1 MKANPLAC
9 ALLVLLAVTVPL
21 PAQQPTTNAAG
32 TSKTSAGDI
41 FDRIAAKQG
50 VTNKPASSEWHP
62 PESDEIIKGTKIP
75 RWDDTTPLPAK
86 TLTTANNTKK
96 LNSKPR
102 ADKFGFVPDT
112 EPQPVIQEYPEY
124 QITSSQ
130 TLTKEEAKNLHW
142 KVQAMLDRIAETS
155 PPAKRSVYD
164 FLREAVGVL
173 GKWAQTEWGFVVCGV
188 TLGVLLI
195 ALCALI
201 FFLLVR
207 YVRRMKASMSKHN
220 PQKIMLGLGV
230 LLVILNG
237 LFPLFEWTSWNY
249 QKGWSYHQDGYRFLF
264 APPEGSKIIF
274 TRFLVQFVT
283 IIAATAGAFFLFG
296 MRDKK
301 ATVQGKIQEAA
312 NQPVETV
319 LKAERSDIPPPA
331 KQVTGDAQT
340 AAPVGELTRPNSENL
355 PVHEVSEDLAAQM
368 ADKTNDQFVEM
379 LKQPDDWL
387 PETIDIARTELK
399 RRGVDTNTITVGPP
413 LMPASQPPIPAW
425 QPSARLLFRL
435 RLVSALLL
443 VASFSIL
450 LYVMTGS
457 HGDTQK
463 ISDLLVNLV
472 GKSGIAAFLLWF
484 SFGKKKGFGVL
495 LFAIFCFLFAVFIGW
510 GVAKIKKEDASVE
523 KLASNAV
530 ALMEQMTNSDNFTP
544 QTTGNKN
551 MDQVMSLLAK
561 YGAFFKQLTTD
572 MDSELQNVG
581 EPNIYSEAILND
593 KEKIRASI
601 SIQSKRQT
609 IIETYRAKGHD
620 GIERTALELSKMN
633 ISDST
638 AKGMVEGFNGTL
650 EKAGPLMDEI
660 FTLRSNMESA
670 KAHFL
675 QFMLERFGDYKSNGA
690 AIVFSKNEDL
700 KHYKALTK
708 VVEDDTKAVD
718 DWAAKQIGSANS
730 AKERLKKIAQ

>member
-1 MKANPLAC
+1 MKKSAK
-9 ALLVLLAVTVPL
+9 LLFLWLFVSLSCLGGWTVYAQTSNSQHQVTVPATRRDDPL
-21 PAQQPTTNAAG
+21 GIESSNETTAKSTNKLVG
-32 TSKTSAGDI
+32 KGYDVLEP
-41 FDRIAAKQG
+41 AKQS
-50 VTNKPASSEWHP
+50 NPFDQFDP
-62 PESDEIIKGTKIP
+62 PKGDEIIKGTKIP

-86 TLTTANNTKK
+86 TPTTTNNSQK
-96 LNSKPR
+96 LKSKQR
-102 ADKFGFVPDT
+102 AD
-112 EPQPVIQEYPEY
+112 EIHEQ
-124 QITSSQ
+124 
-130 TLTKEEAKNLHW
+130 
-142 KVQAMLDRIAETS
+142 VQKMLARNAETS
-155 PPAKRSVYD
+155 TPAKRSASD

-173 GKWAQTEWGFVVCGV
+173 GTWAKTEWGFVVCGV

-201 FFLLVR
+201 FSLLVR
-207 YVRRMKASMSKHN
+207 YVRRMKNILSKHS
-220 PQKIMLGLGV
+220 PQRIVLGLGV

-249 QKGWSYHQDGYRFLF
+249 QKGWSYHQEGYRFLF

-301 ATVQGKIQEAA
+301 ETAQGKIQEAA
-312 NQPVETV
+312 NQPVETF
-319 LKAERSDIPPPA
+319 LKDERSDILPPA
-331 KQVTGDAQT
+331 KPVTGDVQT
-340 AAPVGELTRPNSENL
+340 AAPVRELTRPNSETL
-355 PVHEVSEDLAAQM
+355 PVHEASENLAAQM
-368 ADKTNDQFVEM
+368 ADKTNDQLVEM

-387 PETIDIARTELK
+387 PEALDVARTELQ
-399 RRGVDTNTITVGPP
+399 RRGIDTSTITVGPP
-413 LMPASQPPIPAW
+413 LMPAGQHPIPAW
-425 QPSARLLFRL
+425 QPSARILFRL

-443 VASFSIL
+443 AASFFIL
-450 LYVMTGS
+450 LYVLIGS
-457 HGDTQK
+457 HGNTQK

-593 KEKIRASI
+593 KEKIRVSI

-620 GIERTALELSKMN
+620 GIERTALELPKMN

-700 KHYKALTK
+700 KQYKALTK

-730 AKERLKKIAQ
+730 AKERLKKMAQ

>member
-1 MKANPLAC
+1 MKKSAKFLCFWLFVSLSCLGGWTAYAQTSNSQHQ
-9 ALLVLLAVTVPL
+9 VTVPATRRDDPL
-21 PAQQPTTNAAG
+21 GIESSNETTAKSSNKLVG
-32 TSKTSAGDI
+32 KGYDVLEP
-41 FDRIAAKQG
+41 AKQSKPASKL
-50 VTNKPASSEWHP
+50 TFTEDDFKDAKPASSEWQP
-62 PESDEIIKGTKIP
+62 PEGDEIIKRTKIP

-86 TLTTANNTKK
+86 TPMTAKQSASDF
-96 LNSKPR
+96 L
-102 ADKFGFVPDT
+102 DVPDEVAGKKT
-112 EPQPVIQEYPEY
+112 
-124 QITSSQ
+124 Q
-130 TLTKEEAKNLHW
+130 T
-142 KVQAMLDRIAETS
+142 D
-155 PPAKRSVYD
+155 
-164 FLREAVGVL
+164 
-173 GKWAQTEWGFVVCGV
+173 WGNEVDVVCGV
-188 TLGVLLI
+188 TLGVTLAALFVLI
-195 ALCALI
+195 IFSLI
-201 FFLLVR
+201 R
-207 YVRRMKASMSKHN
+207 YVRHMKISVSKHN
-220 PQKIMLGLGV
+220 PQRIVLGLGL
-230 LLVILNG
+230 LLVLLNG
-237 LFPLFEWTSWNY
+237 LFPPFETQSRYNL
-249 QKGWSYHQDGYRFLF
+249 GYHFLF
-264 APPEGSKIIF
+264 TPPSTSSHIVTSLFFI
-274 TRFLVQFVT
+274 QFVT
-283 IIAATAGAFFLFG
+283 IVGATAGAFFLFG

-301 ATVQGKIQEAA
+301 GTAQGKIQEAA

-319 LKAERSDIPPPA
+319 LKDERSDIPPPA
-331 KQVTGDAQT
+331 KPVTENVQT
-340 AAPVGELTRPNSENL
+340 AAPVRELTPPNNETL
-355 PVHEVSEDLAAQM
+355 PVHEPQTEQKQADLQNTTIAVDVFFDLQESLNLNPSREQWEYEFLTRINPQQPIPSDTMDALWKSAKDAKRQPQ
-368 ADKTNDQFVEM
+368 ASIIENAKT
-379 LKQPDDWL
+379 
-387 PETIDIARTELK
+387 RT
-399 RRGVDTNTITVGPP
+399 
-413 LMPASQPPIPAW
+413 PIPAW
-425 QPSARLLFRL
+425 QPSARILFRL

-443 VASFSIL
+443 AASFSIL
-450 LYVMTGS
+450 LYVLMGS

-561 YGAFFKQLTTD
+561 YGAFFKQLSTD

-581 EPNIYSEAILND
+581 EPNIYSEVILNY

-675 QFMLERFGDYKSNGA
+675 QFMLDRFGDYKSNGA

-700 KHYKALTK
+700 KQYKALTK

-718 DWAAKQIGSANS
+718 DWTAKQVGSANS
-730 AKERLKKIAQ
+730 VKERLKKIAQ